1 MKNIIK
7 FQSIENEIDKDW
19 SKMTWTRKK
28 ELLKEIKKIRIIKPS
43 FYYILTAITIL
54 LFCFAV
60 YVLNSN
66 FNSYK
71 IGIKD
76 LSSLSKLVIL
86 ALFFSFFAIF
96 FVLLFIFLNKAKF
109 FQDRYGKRFKGIE
122 NKLFESITEE
132 EGQFYEKLD
141 ANSDSFSN
149 QIQQNLTRWH
159 FLPKDMSLLFA
170 KDLKNFLEKYR
181 FEDND
186 PLKKEQD
193 ESHAAIR
200 YANSKN

>member
-54 LFCFAV
+54 LFWFAM
-60 YVLNSN
+60 YALNFI

-71 IGIKD
+71 IEIKD
-76 LSSLSKLVIL
+76 LSSLNKLVIL
-86 ALFFSFFAIF
+86 ALFSFFAIF
-96 FVLLFIFLNKAKF
+96 LVLLFIFLNKAKF

-159 FLPKDMSLLFA
+159 FLPKDMSLLFT
-170 KDLKNFLEKYR
+170 KDLKNFLERYR

-200 YANSKN
+200 YANSRN